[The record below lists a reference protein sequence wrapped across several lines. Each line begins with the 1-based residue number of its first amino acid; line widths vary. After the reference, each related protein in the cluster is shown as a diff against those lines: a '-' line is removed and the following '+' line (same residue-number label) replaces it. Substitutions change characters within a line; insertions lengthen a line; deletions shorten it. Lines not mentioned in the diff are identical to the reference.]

1 MEPLPGCNIK
11 YLNISRNDEAWG
23 LVVTTAGYQA
33 VAAHSSYPQAQHPE
47 SHIFDPGKGRVL
59 KEYQLVYISR
69 GEGYFESRSCRRQ
82 RIRAGTMI
90 LLFPGEW
97 HTYEPDR
104 ATGWFEHWVGFR
116 GGSVDA
122 QVANGFFSP
131 RSPVF
136 DLGFSQTIIGMYEEI
151 VGFAENYVM
160 TAVNNISSSEYS
172 GLEQAKKLFLAL
184 TDIKAKEPGLVFL
197 FCGDSLTSEDPRLQ
211 AELNRFYG
219 QLQAVFKQ
227 SLRLAVAQEEV
238 PENYDV
244 LTRANMLVALI
255 LGHWLRFAK
264 RDASGGA
271 VDPEKQVYLVLGR

>member
-1 MEPLPGCNIK
+1 MDASTETK
-11 YLNISRNDEAWG
+11 SRKKSSDRKLEILRT
-23 LVVTTAGYQA
+23 LVRMMTESENKHITTKSL
-33 VAAHSSYPQAQHPE
+33 AAA
-47 SHIFDPGKGRVL
+47 
-59 KEYQLVYISR
+59 
-69 GEGYFESRSCRRQ
+69 
-82 RIRAGTMI
+82 
-90 LLFPGEW
+90 
-97 HTYEPDR
+97 
-104 ATGWFEHWVGFR
+104 
-116 GGSVDA
+116 
-122 QVANGFFSP
+122 
-131 RSPVF
+131 
-136 DLGFSQTIIGMYEEI
+136 IGVYEEI
-151 VGFAENYVM
+151 IGFAENYVM

>member
-1 MEPLPGCNIK
+1 MDASTETK
-11 YLNISRNDEAWG
+11 SRKKSSDRKLEILRTLVRMMTESENKHITTKSLAAAIGVSEAA
-23 LVVTTAGYQA
+23 LYR
-33 VAAHSSYPQAQHPE
+33 H
-47 SHIFDPGKGRVL
+47 
-59 KEYQLVYISR
+59 
-69 GEGYFESRSCRRQ
+69 
-82 RIRAGTMI
+82 
-90 LLFPGEW
+90 FPSK
-97 HTYEPDR
+97 TK
-104 ATGWFEHWVGFR
+104 
-116 GGSVDA
+116 
-122 QVANGFFSP
+122 
-131 RSPVF
+131 
-136 DLGFSQTIIGMYEEI
+136 MYEEI
-151 VGFAENYVM
+151 IGFAENYVM

-244 LTRANMLVALI
+244 LTRANMLLAHI

-264 RDASGGA
+264 MDASGGA

>member
-1 MEPLPGCNIK
+1 MDASTETK
-11 YLNISRNDEAWG
+11 SRKKSSDRKLEILRTLVRMMTESENKHITTKSLAAAIGVSEAA
-23 LVVTTAGYQA
+23 LYR
-33 VAAHSSYPQAQHPE
+33 H
-47 SHIFDPGKGRVL
+47 
-59 KEYQLVYISR
+59 
-69 GEGYFESRSCRRQ
+69 
-82 RIRAGTMI
+82 
-90 LLFPGEW
+90 FPSK
-97 HTYEPDR
+97 TK
-104 ATGWFEHWVGFR
+104 
-116 GGSVDA
+116 
-122 QVANGFFSP
+122 
-131 RSPVF
+131 
-136 DLGFSQTIIGMYEEI
+136 MYEEI
-151 VGFAENYVM
+151 IGFAENYVM

-238 PENYDV
+238 PEGYDV

-264 RDASGGA
+264 GDASGGA
-271 VDPEKQVYLVLGR
+271 VDPEKQVYLVLGK

>member
-1 MEPLPGCNIK
+1 MDASTETK
-11 YLNISRNDEAWG
+11 SRKKSSDRKLEILRTLVRMMTESENKHITTKSLAAAIGVSEAA
-23 LVVTTAGYQA
+23 LYR
-33 VAAHSSYPQAQHPE
+33 H
-47 SHIFDPGKGRVL
+47 
-59 KEYQLVYISR
+59 
-69 GEGYFESRSCRRQ
+69 
-82 RIRAGTMI
+82 
-90 LLFPGEW
+90 FPSK
-97 HTYEPDR
+97 TK
-104 ATGWFEHWVGFR
+104 
-116 GGSVDA
+116 
-122 QVANGFFSP
+122 
-131 RSPVF
+131 
-136 DLGFSQTIIGMYEEI
+136 MYEEI
-151 VGFAENYVM
+151 IGFAENYVM

-244 LTRANMLVALI
+244 LTPANMLVALI

-264 RDASGGA
+264 RDGSGGA

>member
-1 MEPLPGCNIK
+1 MDASTETK
-11 YLNISRNDEAWG
+11 SRKKSSDRKLEILRTLVRMMTESENKHITTKSLAAAIGVSEAA
-23 LVVTTAGYQA
+23 LYR
-33 VAAHSSYPQAQHPE
+33 H
-47 SHIFDPGKGRVL
+47 
-59 KEYQLVYISR
+59 
-69 GEGYFESRSCRRQ
+69 
-82 RIRAGTMI
+82 
-90 LLFPGEW
+90 FPSK
-97 HTYEPDR
+97 TK
-104 ATGWFEHWVGFR
+104 
-116 GGSVDA
+116 
-122 QVANGFFSP
+122 
-131 RSPVF
+131 
-136 DLGFSQTIIGMYEEI
+136 MYEEI
-151 VGFAENYVM
+151 IGFAENYVM

-264 RDASGGA
+264 SDASGGA